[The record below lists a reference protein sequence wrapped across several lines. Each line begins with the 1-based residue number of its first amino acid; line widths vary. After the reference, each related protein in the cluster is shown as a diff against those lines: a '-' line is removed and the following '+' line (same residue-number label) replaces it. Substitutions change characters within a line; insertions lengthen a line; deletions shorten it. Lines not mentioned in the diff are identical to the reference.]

1 GTNHFSGI
9 LATVVLPPSIPVV
22 SSSPLLCPSLSHSSF
37 FHHCANYFISQESD
51 LGFVFYLVRTEKGQR
66 EETHLRARIVAA
78 VPLYPSV
85 SATLRFSLPDKRGEA
100 KVRPARCIG
109 TAVKSCRRNALH
121 FHFGSFL
128 SGSGSTPLYYAACG
142 ENAQCCQLLIAKG
155 ANLNTQNA
163 NGWTPLMVVR
173 SWNRNWLEDILKEP
187 PSENLEVL
195 PSLYLSLPLMSIVKI
210 A

>member
-1 GTNHFSGI
+1 MAAGNWWPFTK
-9 LATVVLPPSIPVV
+9 PP
-22 SSSPLLCPSLSHSSF
+22 
-37 FHHCANYFISQESD
+37 QESD

-163 NGWTPLMVVR
+163 NGIQSLGAACRVVV
-173 SWNRNWLEDILKEP
+173 SAHVIVVGSCLLLACLLFSGAHLFLWCKGEESPPDIAAGMNFVEGL
-187 PSENLEVL
+187 SE
-195 PSLYLSLPLMSIVKI
+195 K
-210 A
+210 